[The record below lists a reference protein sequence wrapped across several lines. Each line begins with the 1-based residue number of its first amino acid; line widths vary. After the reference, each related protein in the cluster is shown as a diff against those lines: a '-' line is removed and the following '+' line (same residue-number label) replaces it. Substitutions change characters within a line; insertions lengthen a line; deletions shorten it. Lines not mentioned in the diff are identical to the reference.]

1 MLYDKSIC
9 QWPLTWDCAMG
20 VRRLAADLGG
30 AGDHQTTGIN
40 GLPTGECGF
49 QSFDTQHKTQCILL
63 FISFWDTLA

>member
-1 MLYDKSIC
+1 
-9 QWPLTWDCAMG
+9 MG